1 MPEIVFVTNPDGATH
16 DVNDDQPVV
25 EWARNGLNGWR
36 LATRTEIVACCK
48 RNRIDPAEYLERIK
62 EDN

>member
-1 MPEIVFVTNPDGATH
+1 MPDIVFVTNPDGATH

-36 LATRTEIVACCK
+36 LATRTEIVACC
-48 RNRIDPAEYLERIK
+48 RRARIDPAPHLAALK
-62 EDN
+62 EDK